1 MVFTGTFQRTLDGK
15 LRVLLPKRMRTEL
28 SESPRLFLTPG
39 PDHCLE
45 MHSDVSLNELAVK
58 ANKSSSGSRNLRSFS
73 RLFYARA
80 QQCDMDKQ
88 GRIRIPSQL
97 AGIADLGK
105 DIVIVGVG
113 FHWEIWDQARWEGY
127 LAQHH
132 QAFDEIA
139 ETTFNPPG
147 FSNFEESTEDQR
159 DFADGIIPQRP
170 RQTK

>member
-1 MVFTGTFQRTLDGK
+1 
-15 LRVLLPKRMRTEL
+15 
-28 SESPRLFLTPG
+28 
-39 PDHCLE
+39 
-45 MHSDVSLNELAVK
+45 
-58 ANKSSSGSRNLRSFS
+58 
-73 RLFYARA
+73 
-80 QQCDMDKQ
+80 MDKQ